1 MFRLNV
7 SDNSY
12 QKVLDFNY
20 INDGG
25 YPGSI
30 FLFNDLYLYGTCTN
44 GGVNGLGTIFTYR
57 LRATSQAINLQF
69 TNIDTSRID
78 VSFTIGNGDHRAV
91 FICQGNSGIPA
102 LSDGI
107 TYTADATFGQG
118 SITGNGWYCVAN
130 GNLTGETVTVEGLAP
145 NTTYR
150 VMVVE
155 YTGDTGTEQYLTST
169 ATGNPANVT
178 TSNYTQIQN
187 LSDSNIKVFPVPA
200 TDKLYI
206 KLPDDKPA
214 TVEIINL
221 NGQLVRKKLVN
232 SQSSI
237 NVSGLA
243 AGIYTLKIIAED
255 SLVIK
260 KIEIQ

>member
-12 QKVLDFNY
+12 HKVVDFNY

-44 GGVNGLGTIFTYR
+44 GGVDGLGTIFTYR
-57 LRATSQAINLQF
+57 LRATSQATNLQF

-78 VSFTIGNGDHRAV
+78 ISFTIGNGDNRIV
-91 FICQGNSGIPA
+91 FIRQGNSGVSA
-102 LSDGI
+102 LSNGT
-107 TYTADATFGQG
+107 TYIADATFGQG
-118 SITGNGWYCVAN
+118 STTGNGWYCIAN
-130 GNLTGETVTVEGLAP
+130 GYLTGEAVTVKGLAA

-150 VMVVE
+150 VMVAE
-155 YTGDTGTEQYLTST
+155 YTGDAGTEQYLTST

-187 LSDSNIKVFPVPA
+187 LSDSNIKVYPVPA

-206 KLPDDKPA
+206 KLPDEKPV

-221 NGQLVRKKLVN
+221 NGQSKEK
-232 SQSSI
+232 
-237 NVSGLA
+237 
-243 AGIYTLKIIAED
+243 AG
-255 SLVIK
+255 
-260 KIEIQ
+260 